1 MKQRI
6 RVTAICKRGNE
17 VLFLKRAGGRVEGLS
32 NFELPTGK
40 IVFGE
45 QPDEAMAFAQFVWT
59 GKFIFCI

>member
-6 RVTAICKRGNE
+6 RVTAICKRGE
-17 VLFLKRAGGRVEGLS
+17 EILFLKRAGGRVEGLS

-45 QPDEAMAFAQFVWT
+45 QPDEAMARIVYE
-59 GKFIFCI
+59 